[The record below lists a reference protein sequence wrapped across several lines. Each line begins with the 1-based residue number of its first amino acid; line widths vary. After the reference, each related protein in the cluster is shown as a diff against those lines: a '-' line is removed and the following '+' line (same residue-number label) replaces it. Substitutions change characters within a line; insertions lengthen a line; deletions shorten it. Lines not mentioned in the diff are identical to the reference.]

1 MRVLRFG
8 PSIVFIK
15 PLRIGEDIENL
26 FRVKPMPFDKALG
39 ESQEFETILVPADVE
54 EGTPFDA
61 DRSVYLIRE
70 RADIVFKEIINAGL
84 PVERIIVEAK
94 HIILRV
100 PANPEKAA
108 EDIVRRYRGKR
119 TGFAGGLMEGEERDT
134 LILITTKKLNSPL
147 KMEDIDEGILVKRP
161 FMELYRDLVV
171 HLPIIMHKTMPEGW
185 NEITIKVYDTEKRYE
200 ANLERLFLVIEDLD
214 WGFVVSEGWDWD
226 YPRPFMR
233 VPIYKLKLITWEKPE
248 RVKFLLKGLEYS
260 GYRRFCDIDVFLEGK
275 KISWVSIARGLEK
288 FELAKKAREELESL
302 LSPGVLENLH
312 EIEKELTASES

>member
-15 PLRIGEDIENL
+15 PKEVGREIESL
-26 FRVKPMPFDKALG
+26 FGVEPVPFERALG
-39 ESQEFETILVPADVE
+39 ESQEFETILVPAGSE

-61 DRSVYLIRE
+61 GRDVYLIKE

-84 PVERIIVEAK
+84 SVEKIIVEAK

-108 EDIVRRYRGKR
+108 EDIIRRYGGRR
-119 TGFAGGLMEGEERDT
+119 TGFAGGLMEGEEKDT
-134 LILITTKKLNSPL
+134 LILITTKKLNLAL
-147 KMEDIDEGILVKRP
+147 KMEDINEGILVKKP

-171 HLPIIMHKTMPEGW
+171 HLPIIMHRTMPEGW
-185 NEITIKVYDTEKRYE
+185 NELTVKVYDTGKHYE
-200 ANLERLFLVIEDLD
+200 ENLERLFLVIEDLD
-214 WGFVVSEGWDWD
+214 WGFIVSEGWDWD

-233 VPIYKLKLITWEKPE
+233 VPVYKLKLITWENPE
-248 RVKFLLKGLEYS
+248 RVKFLLKGLEYK

-275 KISWVSIARGLEK
+275 KISWVSVAEGLEK

-302 LSPGVLENLH
+302 LTPEVRRSLH
-312 EIEKELTASES
+312 EIEDKLISSES